1 MAPTTP
7 RAKTQPLWATAKP
20 PEEAKLAPV
29 QKLRGLPVQKAGR
42 LRVHK
47 VPRLRVQK
55 VAGLQVQKPH
65 GHNITKLI
73 DDLGT
78 STPDANDLV
87 RSMVQVS
94 ITRGLNAEMDS
105 LLGYAPGG
113 RSPKTAV
120 GTGNHRNGIYPKN
133 RGFSLRAGYCGYPQ
147 RQCRVVYPNHGSSRI
162 KEIDRRCGD
171 DCELVYRWDDQPQ
184 CISPHGNCDAG

>member
-65 GHNITKLI
+65 GHNSPS
-73 DDLGT
+73 GT
-78 STPDANDLV
+78 
-87 RSMVQVS
+87 
-94 ITRGLNAEMDS
+94 IGL
-105 LLGYAPGG
+105 
-113 RSPKTAV
+113 RSPCAAGERSASSVAEV
-120 GTGNHRNGIYPKN
+120 GPKLTTLHIDSAQ
-133 RGFSLRAGYCGYPQ
+133 FSLYDIFMPVNITQDQLDTWVSEAEEGYDLSLI
-147 RQCRVVYPNHGSSRI
+147 HI
-162 KEIDRRCGD
+162 
-171 DCELVYRWDDQPQ
+171 
-184 CISPHGNCDAG
+184 